1 MLRQTPS
8 PPVVASPLLLVWGD
22 STNPGQTP
30 PGCCTAAAEEE
41 EEEEEDGLGV
51 RDQSAKRFHRQQLA
65 QVCSLLALAA
75 AGSEVNPGLTE
86 I

>member
-41 EEEEEDGLGV
+41 DSLGV
-51 RDQSAKRFHRQQLA
+51 RDQSAKRFHQQQLT
-65 QVCSLLALAA
+65 QICSQLALTTA
-75 AGSEVNPGLTE
+75 SQR
-86 I
+86 